1 MTTVMRSAVGRPTAV
16 GFLVAVMLSASML
29 VGAGAVA
36 APPSP
41 TVEQSAVDAIRS
53 LVPGETV
60 AVGNVLV
67 TRTVRGL
74 VVDVVEQEQALG
86 TASFC
91 GVALASALF
100 GIGAGV
106 LGVIAA
112 STGSG
117 TVMIAGY
124 LLTGAQVGVL
134 AGLSGSYAALLAW
147 ISRFIC

>member
-1 MTTVMRSAVGRPTAV
+1 V
-16 GFLVAVMLSASML
+16 GFVVALILSASL
-29 VGAGAVA
+29 VMGSG
-36 APPSP
+36 
-41 TVEQSAVDAIRS
+41 
-53 LVPGETV
+53 TV
-60 AVGNVLV
+60 ASARPPTPEQAIEALAPGQHVVLGNVV
-67 TRTVRGL
+67 VARTVHGL
-74 VVDVVEQEQALG
+74 VVDVLDQSPT

-91 GVALASALF
+91 GVALASAIF
-100 GIGAGV
+100 GIGAGI

-112 STGSG
+112 STGGSG

>member
-1 MTTVMRSAVGRPTAV
+1 MVMRSAVGRPTAV
-16 GFLVAVMLSASML
+16 GFVVALILSASL
-29 VGAGAVA
+29 VLGSG
-36 APPSP
+36 
-41 TVEQSAVDAIRS
+41 
-53 LVPGETV
+53 TV
-60 AVGNVLV
+60 ASARPPTPQQAIEALAPGQHVVLGNVV
-67 TRTVRGL
+67 VARTVHGL
-74 VVDVVEQEQALG
+74 VVDVLDQSPT

-91 GVALASALF
+91 GVALASAIF
-100 GIGAGV
+100 GIGAGI